1 MDRPASPAVYV
12 FPTLLCREWLV
23 VRIAMALSVAVLV
36 CGATGCQL
44 GPAAL
49 KMGHAAYGDAV
60 RKIND
65 EQMLLNLVRL
75 RYRDT
80 PVWLEVTSIS
90 TQFVFDSS
98 GELSGTLKENVG
110 QGGAKNPNQLG
121 LSGRVGYSERPT
133 ITYTILGGEDFLKR
147 MLSSIDVSSIALL
160 TESGWRS
167 DRVLRLAVERMNGLN
182 NAPLASGPTPARPP
196 EFKEFLTAVR
206 LMQKLAGDRRLEFEY
221 EDRVETIGSPLKSEK
236 VSGGDV
242 LAAAKLGTEFRLIAG
257 RAMLALAKHER
268 TLIMRFAQSAAD
280 FADAERLR
288 DLLHLDPAR
297 TAYDLRDMLAGD
309 YDPTQPAERLG
320 DISVDTRSV
329 LGVLYYL
336 CNAVQVPPEDLAA
349 GRVTDTVDDH
359 GHPFDWGSLLDD
371 IFIVHHSS
379 SRPVGAAVAVRYRG
393 SWFYIADN
401 DQSSKST
408 FALLHQ
414 LASLQAGDVK
424 SAAPVL
430 TLPVG
435 G

>member
-1 MDRPASPAVYV
+1 M
-12 FPTLLCREWLV
+12 
-23 VRIAMALSVAVLV
+23 VRITMALAIAALA
-36 CGATGCQL
+36 CGAAGCQL
-44 GPAAL
+44 GPTAL
-49 KMGHAAYGDAV
+49 RIGHAAYGDAV

-90 TQFVFDSS
+90 TQFAFDSS

-110 QGGAKNPNQLG
+110 QGGSKNPNQLG

-147 MLSSIDVSSIALL
+147 MLSSIDVASIALL

-167 DRVLRLAVERMNGLN
+167 DRVLRLAVERMNGLK
-182 NAPLASGPTPARPP
+182 NAPLASGPTPAQSPR
-196 EFKEFLTAVR
+196 FKKFLAAVR
-206 LMQKLAGDRRLEFEY
+206 LMQELAGDQRVEFEY
-221 EDRVETIGSPLKSEK
+221 EDRVQTIGSPLKLEK
-236 VSGGDV
+236 ISGGDV
-242 LAAAKLGTEFRLIAG
+242 LAAAKLGTEFRSVAP
-257 RAMLALAKHER
+257 ANMVALAKHER
-268 TLIMRFAQSAAD
+268 TLSMRFTLRAAD
-280 FADAERLR
+280 SGDAERLR
-288 DLLHLDPAR
+288 DLLHLDPTR

-309 YDPTQPAERLG
+309 YDPTQLGERLS
-320 DISVDTRSV
+320 DISLDTRSV

-336 CNAVQVPPEDLAA
+336 CNAVQVPPEDIAA
-349 GRVTDTVDDH
+349 GRVTDTVDKQ

>member
-1 MDRPASPAVYV
+1 MK
-12 FPTLLCREWLV
+12 
-23 VRIAMALSVAVLV
+23 RIALSLSLVALV
-36 CGATGCQL
+36 CAATGCQL
-44 GPAAL
+44 GPTAL
-49 KMGHAAYGDAV
+49 RIGHAAYGDAV

-80 PVWLEVTSIS
+80 PVWLDVTSIS

-98 GELSGTLKENVG
+98 GDISGTLRENVG
-110 QGGAKNPNQLG
+110 QGGAMNPGQLG
-121 LSGRVGYSERPT
+121 LSGSLGYAERPT

-147 MLSSIDVSSIALL
+147 MLSSIDVASIALL

-167 DRVLRLAVERMNGLN
+167 DRVLRLAVERMNGLK
-182 NAPLASGPTPARPP
+182 NAPLASGPTPARSPR
-196 EFKEFLTAVR
+196 FKKFLAAVD
-206 LMQKLAGDRRLEFEY
+206 LMQELARNHLLEFEY
-221 EDRVETIGSPLKSEK
+221 GDRVETIGSPMKPEK
-236 VSGGDV
+236 ISGGDA
-242 LAAAKLGTEFRLIAG
+242 LAAAKLGTEFRAVDPDGMAVLV
-257 RAMLALAKHER
+257 KHER
-268 TLIMRFAQSAAD
+268 ALIMRFAQPAGDSAETAQ
-280 FADAERLR
+280 LR
-288 DLLHLDPAR
+288 DLLHLDENR
-297 TAYDLRDMLAGD
+297 TAYDLRDMLVGD
-309 YDPTQPAERLG
+309 YDPTQSNERLN

-336 CNAVQVPPEDLAA
+336 CNAVQVPPEHIAA
-349 GRVTDTVDDH
+349 GRVTDTVDDR
-359 GHPFDWGSLLDD
+359 GHPFDWGSLLND
-371 IFIVHHSS
+371 IFIVHHSP
-379 SRPVGAAVAVRYRG
+379 SRPLGAAVAVRYRG
-393 SWFYIADN
+393 SWFYIADD